1 VAVLA
6 IGAAVA
12 AFNLGGTPT
21 ATATHAPGPV
31 KPAVSA
37 SSHAAPTTASPSPSP
52 SPSAVALPPDF
63 KLYNGPG
70 FSVGVPTSW
79 NGVTWPGGPSF
90 LTIDKNSRVTYT
102 KLPDTT
108 ASAEEVMTARVTQ
121 ALAGKSGTTIVRRG
135 AATGLLAAPGTAD
148 VEYLWNSYAGQMH
161 MLERTV
167 VANGHAYAITLQLP
181 DATWDQQISTLAP
194 ILTSF
199 TPSP

>member
-1 VAVLA
+1 
-6 IGAAVA
+6 
-12 AFNLGGTPT
+12 GGSPTPT
-21 ATATHAPGPV
+21 HTHAPGPV
-31 KPAVSA
+31 KAAVSA
-37 SSHAAPTTASPSPSP
+37 SPHVTSTTASP

-70 FSVGVPTSW
+70 FSVGVPRSW

-90 LTIDKNSRVTYT
+90 LTADRNSRVTYT

-108 ASAEEVMTARVTQ
+108 ALAAEVMAARQAEALSGKQGVTITRQ
-121 ALAGKSGTTIVRRG
+121 GP
-135 AATGLLAAPGTAD
+135 ATGLLAAPGTAD
-148 VEYLWNSYAGQMH
+148 LEYLWNANAGQMH

-181 DATWDQQISTLAP
+181 VATWDQQISTLAP